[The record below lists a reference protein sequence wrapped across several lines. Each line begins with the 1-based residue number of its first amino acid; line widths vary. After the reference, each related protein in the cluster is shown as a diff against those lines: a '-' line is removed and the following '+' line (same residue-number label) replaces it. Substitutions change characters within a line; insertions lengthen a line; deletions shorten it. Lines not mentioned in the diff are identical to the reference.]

1 MSTLILAYLFYC
13 LIECP
18 CVNLL
23 NWSQGKIFFDV
34 EHVKCK
40 RMDNNCHQNIPSNN
54 IELNPPTLT
63 NTESFNIKELNN
75 MSNTEIIIPN
85 ASSSNPQS
93 AQSLT
98 ELPEFKIATK
108 SNDIDSC

>member
-1 MSTLILAYLFYC
+1 MATLILAYLFYC

-40 RMDNNCHQNIPSNN
+40 PMENNCHQNIPANN
-54 IELNPPTLT
+54 TGLSPPTIT
-63 NTESFNIKELNN
+63 NAESFSIKELNN
-75 MSNTEIIIPN
+75 LGNTEIIIPN

-93 AQSLT
+93 SM
-98 ELPEFKIATK
+98 ELPEFKITTK
-108 SNDIDSC
+108 SNDNEC